1 MAPTDLKQK
10 LVLAT
15 RNMNKADELKL
26 LLASDTLEIL
36 DLSAFPDAPAVD
48 ETSSS
53 LRGNA
58 KLKASS
64 AHIYTGLWAV
74 GDDTGLYVHALDGK
88 PGVHSAR
95 FAGKNADSHENRS
108 LVLDLLANKSDR
120 TAKFVTILALAHDG
134 QINYFE
140 GQLNGHISMVPLS
153 TQGFGYESI
162 FIPDGLN
169 ISLAQLSKEDKNMIS
184 HRAESAISLMRFIDK
199 LLNQ

>member
-1 MAPTDLKQK
+1 MGNDSKKVDQILGHKVQNLKK
-10 LVLAT
+10 RAF
-15 RNMNKADELKL
+15 
-26 LLASDTLEIL
+26 SD
-36 DLSAFPDAPAVD
+36 
-48 ETSSS
+48 
-53 LRGNA
+53 RQ
-58 KLKASS
+58 
-64 AHIYTGLWAV
+64 YTGLWAV
-74 GDDTGLYVHALDGK
+74 GDDTGLYGHALDGK

-140 GQLNGHISMVPLS
+140 GRLNGHISMVPLS

-162 FIPDGLN
+162 FIPDGFN
-169 ISLAQLSKEDKNMIS
+169 ISLAQLSKEDKNKIS
-184 HRAESAISLMRFIDK
+184 HRAESAILLVRFIDK

>member
-15 RNMNKADELKL
+15 RNMNKAEELKL
-26 LLASDTLEIL
+26 LLASDSLEIL
-36 DLSAFPDAPAVD
+36 DLSAFPDAPAVG

-140 GQLNGHISMVPLS
+140 GRLNGHISWFHCL
-153 TQGFGYESI
+153 
-162 FIPDGLN
+162 
-169 ISLAQLSKEDKNMIS
+169 
-184 HRAESAISLMRFIDK
+184 HRALDMSPSLFQMDSILA
-199 LLNQ
+199 LLSCSKRIKTRSVIEQKVLFCLCALLINC